1 MNGLGFSLGVEFRG
15 TGLVRIKGLE
25 TLTLGPSYTL
35 GGAVYVDDAAGM
47 LYSLCGLG
55 LRR

>member
-1 MNGLGFSLGVEFRG
+1 MNGFGFSLGVEFRG